1 MEENTTVQAEQP
13 TQAKNSNWKTIPT
26 IITII
31 GVIYI
36 VFTLFGGGSES
47 KAIDAAEKH
56 AKQSYYTV
64 IGLVPENYKSEVIYK
79 DGDKR
84 LIEVKTA
91 LEGYEWDAT
100 YCVYANGEYV
110 VNCTTMMGSGFDCK
124 DNLEELKALFA
135 L

>member
-1 MEENTTVQAEQP
+1 MEENTTITQQA
-13 TQAKNSNWKTIPT
+13 TQNNQVRNWKTIPT

-36 VFTLFGGGSES
+36 IFTLFGGGSES

-56 AKQSYYTV
+56 AKQSYYTA
-64 IGLVPENYKSEVIYK
+64 IGLVPENFSSEVIYK

-91 LEGYEWDAT
+91 LEGYDWDAT
-100 YCVYANGEYV
+100 YCVYTSGEYV
-110 VNCTTMMGSGFDCK
+110 ANCTTMMGSGFDCK
-124 DNLEELKALFA
+124 ENMEELKALFG